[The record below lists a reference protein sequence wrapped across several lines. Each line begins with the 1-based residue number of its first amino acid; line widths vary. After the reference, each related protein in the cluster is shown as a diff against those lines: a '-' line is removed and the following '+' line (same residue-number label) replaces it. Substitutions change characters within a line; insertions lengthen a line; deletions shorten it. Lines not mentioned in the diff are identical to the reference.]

1 MQPGP
6 MLLTQINGDIAGS
19 QDRTSSFRGA
29 REAGEPG
36 ISRFRVRRC
45 APPRNDPENTFF
57 NSKHEFHVANAVLD
71 GIGLHLE
78 TEVAAHRQHH
88 GVFRKHIP

>member
-19 QDRTSSFRGA
+19 QDRTSSFRAA

-36 ISRFRVRRC
+36 ISRFRGSTLRA
-45 APPRNDPENTFF
+45 APE
-57 NSKHEFHVANAVLD
+57 
-71 GIGLHLE
+71 
-78 TEVAAHRQHH
+78 
-88 GVFRKHIP
+88 